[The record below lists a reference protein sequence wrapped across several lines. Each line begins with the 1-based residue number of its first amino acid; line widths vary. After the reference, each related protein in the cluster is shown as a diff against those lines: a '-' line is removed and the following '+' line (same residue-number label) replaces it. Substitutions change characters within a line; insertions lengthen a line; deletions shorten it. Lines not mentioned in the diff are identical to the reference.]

1 MSYSPITGI
10 FSSDWVSQVGSFTMK
25 IKNKKNGF
33 TLIELLVVIAI
44 IAILAGMLLP
54 ALAKAK
60 SKATGIS
67 CMSNNK
73 QVALG
78 WLMYAGD
85 NDGFLA
91 GSLGDSRTKKVWVPG
106 NLDFSS
112 NRNNI
117 DKGLLLDEK
126 KGALLGKYLQ
136 NAEVFKCPADK
147 STVKVGKE
155 TFPRIRSISM
165 SQSFGRNPSQGG
177 GAGQWLPYSTFR
189 TYMKEGDMGLP
200 GPSNLFVFLDEHP
213 NSINDAAFAVKCDAR
228 DSGARMI
235 DCPASFHN
243 GAGGFA
249 FGDGHAEIKKWMD
262 KRTIVSH
269 KNSNG
274 MPSPPGG
281 LNQAAPNSPDVAWL
295 QDRASARIR

>member
-1 MSYSPITGI
+1 
-10 FSSDWVSQVGSFTMK
+10 MK
-25 IKNKKNGF
+25 IKNKKGGF

-44 IAILAGMLLP
+44 IAILAALLLP

-60 SKATGIS
+60 TKANGIS

-73 QVALG
+73 QIVLA

-85 NDGFLA
+85 NDNFLA
-91 GSLGDSRTKKVWVPG
+91 GCLGDWRSGKVWVPG

-117 DKGLLLDEK
+117 DKGLLVDPK

-147 STVKVGKE
+147 STVKIGNE
-155 TFPRIRSISM
+155 IIPRIRSISM
-165 SQSFGRNPSQGG
+165 SQSFGRNPSEGG
-177 GAGQWLPYSTFR
+177 GAGQWLPYSSFR
-189 TYMKEGDMGLP
+189 TYMKEGDMGVP

-228 DSGARMI
+228 DGGARMI
-235 DCPASFHN
+235 DWPASFHN
-243 GAGGFA
+243 GACGFA
-249 FGDGHAEIKKWMD
+249 FGDGHAEIKKWLD
-262 KRTIVSH
+262 KRTIVPH

-281 LNQAAPNSPDVAWL
+281 LNQAAPNSPDVAWM
-295 QDRASARIR
+295 QDRASARK

>member
-1 MSYSPITGI
+1 
-10 FSSDWVSQVGSFTMK
+10 MK
-25 IKNKKNGF
+25 KRNSGF

-60 SKATGIS
+60 GKALGIS

-78 WLMYAGD
+78 WLMYATD
-85 NDGFLA
+85 NDGYLA
-91 GSLGDSRTKKVWVPG
+91 GSLGDARQGKIWVPG
-106 NLDFSS
+106 HLDFSARKDNVDTS
-112 NRNNI
+112 
-117 DKGLLLDEK
+117 LLLDPK
-126 KGALLGKYLQ
+126 RGALLGKYLQ

-147 STVKVGKE
+147 STVRVGRE
-155 TFPRIRSISM
+155 TLPRIRSISM
-165 SQSFGRNPSQGG
+165 SQSFGRNPRQGG
-177 GAGQWLPYSTFR
+177 GAGQWLPYSSYR
-189 TYMKEGDMGLP
+189 TYAKETDMGIP
-200 GPSNLFVFLDEHP
+200 GASNLFVFLDEHP

-228 DSGARMI
+228 GSSARMI
-235 DCPASFHN
+235 DWPASFHN

-249 FGDGHAEIKKWMD
+249 FGDGHAEIKKWLD
-262 KRTIVSH
+262 PRTIVSH

-281 LNQAAPNSPDVAWL
+281 LNKAAPNSKDVEWM
-295 QDRASARIR
+295 QDRASAPLR

>member
-1 MSYSPITGI
+1 
-10 FSSDWVSQVGSFTMK
+10 MK
-25 IKNKKNGF
+25 KHNSGF

-60 SKATGIS
+60 GKALGIS

-78 WLMYAGD
+78 WLMYATD
-85 NDGFLA
+85 NDGYLA
-91 GSLGDSRTKKVWVPG
+91 GSLGDARQGKIWVPG
-106 NLDFSS
+106 HLDFSARKDNVDTS
-112 NRNNI
+112 
-117 DKGLLLDEK
+117 LLLDPK
-126 KGALLGKYLQ
+126 RGALLGKYLQ

-147 STVKVGKE
+147 STVRVGRE
-155 TFPRIRSISM
+155 TLPRIRSISM
-165 SQSFGRNPSQGG
+165 SQSFGRNPRQGG
-177 GAGQWLPYSTFR
+177 GAGQWLPYSSFR
-189 TYMKEGDMGLP
+189 TYAKEADMGIP
-200 GPSNLFVFLDEHP
+200 GASNLFVFLDEHP

-228 DSGARMI
+228 GSSARMI
-235 DCPASFHN
+235 DWPASFHN

-249 FGDGHAEIKKWMD
+249 FGDGHAEIKKWLD
-262 KRTIVSH
+262 PRTIVPH

-281 LNQAAPNSPDVAWL
+281 LNRAAPNSKDVEWM
-295 QDRASARIR
+295 QDRASAPLR

>member
-1 MSYSPITGI
+1 
-10 FSSDWVSQVGSFTMK
+10 MK

-91 GSLGDSRTKKVWVPG
+91 GSLGDSRTKKIWVPG

-155 TFPRIRSISM
+155 TLPRIRSISM

-235 DCPASFHN
+235 DWPASFHN

-274 MPSPPGG
+274 MPSPPEG
-281 LNQAAPNSPDVAWL
+281 LNQAAPNSPDVAWM

>member
-1 MSYSPITGI
+1 
-10 FSSDWVSQVGSFTMK
+10 MK
-25 IKNKKNGF
+25 KRNSGF

-60 SKATGIS
+60 GKALGIS

-78 WLMYAGD
+78 WLMYATD
-85 NDGFLA
+85 NDGYLA
-91 GSLGDSRTKKVWVPG
+91 GSLGDARQGKIWVPG
-106 NLDFSS
+106 HLDFSS
-112 NRNNI
+112 RKDNV
-117 DKGLLLDEK
+117 DTSLLLDPK
-126 KGALLGKYLQ
+126 RGALLGKYLQ

-147 STVKVGKE
+147 STVRVGRE
-155 TFPRIRSISM
+155 TLPRIRSISM
-165 SQSFGRNPSQGG
+165 SQSFGRNPRQGG
-177 GAGQWLPYSTFR
+177 GAGQWLPYSSFR
-189 TYMKEGDMGLP
+189 TYAKEADMGIP
-200 GPSNLFVFLDEHP
+200 GASNLFVFLDEHP

-228 DSGARMI
+228 GSSARMI
-235 DCPASFHN
+235 DWPASFHN

-249 FGDGHAEIKKWMD
+249 FGDGHAEIKKWLD
-262 KRTIVSH
+262 PRTIVSH

-281 LNQAAPNSPDVAWL
+281 LNRAAPNSKDVEWM
-295 QDRASARIR
+295 QDRASAPLR

>member
-1 MSYSPITGI
+1 
-10 FSSDWVSQVGSFTMK
+10 MK
-25 IKNKKNGF
+25 QKQHGF

-44 IAILAGMLLP
+44 IAILAALLLP

-60 SKATGIS
+60 AKATGTS

-73 QVALG
+73 QVVLA

-85 NDGFLA
+85 NDSFLA
-91 GSLGDSRTKKVWVPG
+91 GSLGDSRTRKIWVPG

-112 NRNNI
+112 NRNNV
-117 DKGLLLDEK
+117 DKGLLLDPK

-136 NAEVFKCPADK
+136 NAEVFKCPADM
-147 STVKVGKE
+147 STVRIGKE
-155 TFPRIRSISM
+155 TLPRIRSISM

-177 GAGQWLPYSTFR
+177 GAGQWLPYST
-189 TYMKEGDMGLP
+189 YLNYVKEGDMANP

-228 DSGARMI
+228 GPQARMI
-235 DCPASFHN
+235 DWPASFHN
-243 GAGGFA
+243 GAAGFA
-249 FGDGHAEIKKWMD
+249 FGDGHAEIKKWQD
-262 KRTIVSH
+262 KRTIVPH

-281 LNQAAPNSPDVAWL
+281 LNRAAPNSPDVEWM
-295 QDRASARIR
+295 QDRASARRGSRR

>member
-1 MSYSPITGI
+1 
-10 FSSDWVSQVGSFTMK
+10 MK
-25 IKNKKNGF
+25 KHNSGF

-60 SKATGIS
+60 GKALGIS

-78 WLMYAGD
+78 WLMYATD
-85 NDGFLA
+85 NDGYLA
-91 GSLGDSRTKKVWVPG
+91 GSLGDARQGKIWVPG
-106 NLDFSS
+106 HLDFSARKDNVDTS
-112 NRNNI
+112 
-117 DKGLLLDEK
+117 LLLDPK
-126 KGALLGKYLQ
+126 RGALLGKYLQ

-147 STVKVGKE
+147 STVRVGRE
-155 TFPRIRSISM
+155 TLPRIRSISM
-165 SQSFGRNPSQGG
+165 SQSFGRNPRQGG
-177 GAGQWLPYSTFR
+177 GAGQWLPYSSFR
-189 TYMKEGDMGLP
+189 TYAKEADMGIP
-200 GPSNLFVFLDEHP
+200 GASNLFVFLDEHP

-228 DSGARMI
+228 GSSARMI
-235 DCPASFHN
+235 DWPASFHN

-249 FGDGHAEIKKWMD
+249 FGDGHAEIKKWLD
-262 KRTIVSH
+262 PRTIVPH

-281 LNQAAPNSPDVAWL
+281 LNQAAPNSKDVEWMQA
-295 QDRASARIR
+295 RASAPLR

>member
-1 MSYSPITGI
+1 
-10 FSSDWVSQVGSFTMK
+10 MK
-25 IKNKKNGF
+25 KRNSGF

-60 SKATGIS
+60 GKALGIS

-78 WLMYAGD
+78 WLMYATD
-85 NDGFLA
+85 NDGYLA
-91 GSLGDSRTKKVWVPG
+91 GSLGDARQGKIWVPG
-106 NLDFSS
+106 HLDFSS
-112 NRNNI
+112 RKDNV
-117 DKGLLLDEK
+117 DTSLLLDPK
-126 KGALLGKYLQ
+126 RGALLGKYLQ

-147 STVKVGKE
+147 STVRVGRE
-155 TFPRIRSISM
+155 TLPRIRSISM
-165 SQSFGRNPSQGG
+165 SQSFGRNPRQGG
-177 GAGQWLPYSTFR
+177 GAGQWLPYSSFR
-189 TYMKEGDMGLP
+189 TYAKEADMGIP
-200 GPSNLFVFLDEHP
+200 GASNLFVFLDEHP

-228 DSGARMI
+228 GSSARMI
-235 DCPASFHN
+235 DWPASFHN

-249 FGDGHAEIKKWMD
+249 FGDGHAEIKKWLD
-262 KRTIVSH
+262 PRTIVPH

-281 LNQAAPNSPDVAWL
+281 LNQAAPNSKDVEWM
-295 QDRASARIR
+295 QERASAPLR

>member
-1 MSYSPITGI
+1 
-10 FSSDWVSQVGSFTMK
+10 
-25 IKNKKNGF
+25 
-33 TLIELLVVIAI
+33 
-44 IAILAGMLLP
+44 
-54 ALAKAK
+54 
-60 SKATGIS
+60 
-67 CMSNNK
+67 MSNNK
-73 QVALG
+73 QVVLA

-91 GSLGDSRTKKVWVPG
+91 GSLGDSRTKKIWVPG

-117 DKGLLLDEK
+117 DKGLLIDPK

-155 TFPRIRSISM
+155 TIPRIRSISM

-189 TYMKEGDMGLP
+189 TYMKEGDMGVP

-228 DSGARMI
+228 DGGARMI
-235 DCPASFHN
+235 DWPASYHN
-243 GAGGFA
+243 GAAGFA
-249 FGDGHAEIKKWMD
+249 FGDGHAEVKKWLD

-269 KNSNG
+269 KNSSG

-281 LNQAAPNSPDVAWL
+281 LNKAAPNSPDVAWM
-295 QDRASARIR
+295 QDRASARIKK

>member
-1 MSYSPITGI
+1 
-10 FSSDWVSQVGSFTMK
+10 MK
-25 IKNKKNGF
+25 IKHSKLNGF

-44 IAILAGMLLP
+44 IAILAALLLP

-60 SKATGIS
+60 AKGTGTV

-73 QVALG
+73 QVALA
-78 WLMYAGD
+78 WIMYAGE
-85 NDGFLA
+85 NDSFLA
-91 GSLGDSRTKKVWVPG
+91 GSLGNQRTGLIWVPG

-112 NRNNI
+112 NRNNV
-117 DKGLLLDEK
+117 DKGLLLDPE

-136 NAEVFKCPADK
+136 NAEVFKCPADM
-147 STVKVGKE
+147 STVRIGKE
-155 TFPRIRSISM
+155 TLPRIRSISM

-177 GAGQWLPYSTFR
+177 GAGQWLPYST
-189 TYMKEGDMGLP
+189 YLNYVKEGDMANP

-228 DSGARMI
+228 GGQARMI
-235 DCPASFHN
+235 DWPASYHN
-243 GAGGFA
+243 GAAGFA
-249 FGDGHAEIKKWMD
+249 FGDGHAEIKKWQD
-262 KRTIVSH
+262 KRTIVPH

-281 LNQAAPNSPDVAWL
+281 LNRAAPNSPDVEWM
-295 QDRASARIR
+295 QDRASARRGSRR

>member
-1 MSYSPITGI
+1 
-10 FSSDWVSQVGSFTMK
+10 MK
-25 IKNKKNGF
+25 KHNSGF

-60 SKATGIS
+60 GKALGIS

-78 WLMYAGD
+78 WLMYATD
-85 NDGFLA
+85 NDGYLA
-91 GSLGDSRTKKVWVPG
+91 GSLGDARQGKIWVPG
-106 NLDFSS
+106 HLDFSS
-112 NRNNI
+112 RKDNV
-117 DKGLLLDEK
+117 DTSLLLDPK
-126 KGALLGKYLQ
+126 RGALLGKYLQ

-147 STVKVGKE
+147 STVKVGRE
-155 TFPRIRSISM
+155 TLPRIRSISM
-165 SQSFGRNPSQGG
+165 SQSFGRNPRQGG
-177 GAGQWLPYSTFR
+177 GAGQWLPYSSFR
-189 TYMKEGDMGLP
+189 TYAKEADMGIP
-200 GPSNLFVFLDEHP
+200 GASNLFVFLDEHP

-228 DSGARMI
+228 GSSARMI
-235 DCPASFHN
+235 DWPASFHN

-249 FGDGHAEIKKWMD
+249 FGDGHAEIKKWLD
-262 KRTIVSH
+262 PRTIVPH

-281 LNQAAPNSPDVAWL
+281 LNRAAPNSKDVEWM
-295 QDRASARIR
+295 QDRASAPLR

>member
-1 MSYSPITGI
+1 
-10 FSSDWVSQVGSFTMK
+10 MK
-25 IKNKKNGF
+25 KHNSGF

-60 SKATGIS
+60 GKALGIS

-78 WLMYAGD
+78 WLMYATD
-85 NDGFLA
+85 NDGYLA
-91 GSLGDSRTKKVWVPG
+91 GSLGDARQGKIWVPG
-106 NLDFSS
+106 HLDFSS
-112 NRNNI
+112 RKDNV
-117 DKGLLLDEK
+117 DTSLLLDPK
-126 KGALLGKYLQ
+126 RGALLGKYLQ

-147 STVKVGKE
+147 STVRVGRE
-155 TFPRIRSISM
+155 TLPRIRSISM
-165 SQSFGRNPSQGG
+165 SQSFGLNPRQGG
-177 GAGQWLPYSTFR
+177 GAGQWLPYSSFR
-189 TYMKEGDMGLP
+189 TYAKESDMGIP
-200 GPSNLFVFLDEHP
+200 GASNLFVFLDEHP

-228 DSGARMI
+228 GSSARMI
-235 DCPASFHN
+235 DWPASFHN

-249 FGDGHAEIKKWMD
+249 FGDGHAEIKKWLD
-262 KRTIVSH
+262 PRTIVPH

-281 LNQAAPNSPDVAWL
+281 LNQPAPNSKDVEWM
-295 QDRASARIR
+295 QDRASAPLR

>member
-1 MSYSPITGI
+1 
-10 FSSDWVSQVGSFTMK
+10 MK
-25 IKNKKNGF
+25 KHNSGF

-60 SKATGIS
+60 GKALGIS

-78 WLMYAGD
+78 WLMYATD
-85 NDGFLA
+85 NDGYLA
-91 GSLGDSRTKKVWVPG
+91 GSLGDARQGKIWVPG
-106 NLDFSS
+106 HLDFSARKDNVDTS
-112 NRNNI
+112 
-117 DKGLLLDEK
+117 LLLDPK
-126 KGALLGKYLQ
+126 RGALLGKYLQ

-147 STVKVGKE
+147 STVRVGRE
-155 TFPRIRSISM
+155 TLPRIRSISM
-165 SQSFGRNPSQGG
+165 SQSFGRNPRQGG
-177 GAGQWLPYSTFR
+177 GAGQWLPYSSFR
-189 TYMKEGDMGLP
+189 TYAKEADMGIP
-200 GPSNLFVFLDEHP
+200 GASNLFVFLDEHP

-228 DSGARMI
+228 GSSARMI
-235 DCPASFHN
+235 DWPASFHN

-249 FGDGHAEIKKWMD
+249 FGDGHAEIKKWLD
-262 KRTIVSH
+262 PRTIVPH

-281 LNQAAPNSPDVAWL
+281 LNQAAPNSKDVEWM
-295 QDRASARIR
+295 QERASAPLR

>member
-1 MSYSPITGI
+1 
-10 FSSDWVSQVGSFTMK
+10 MK
-25 IKNKKNGF
+25 KHNSGF

-60 SKATGIS
+60 GKALGIS

-78 WLMYAGD
+78 WLMYATD
-85 NDGFLA
+85 NDGYLA
-91 GSLGDSRTKKVWVPG
+91 GSLGDARQGKIWVPG
-106 NLDFSS
+106 HLDFSS
-112 NRNNI
+112 RKDNV
-117 DKGLLLDEK
+117 DTSLLLDPK
-126 KGALLGKYLQ
+126 RGALLGKYLQ

-147 STVKVGKE
+147 STVRVGRE
-155 TFPRIRSISM
+155 TLPRIRSISM
-165 SQSFGRNPSQGG
+165 SQSFGRNPRQGG
-177 GAGQWLPYSTFR
+177 GAGQWLPYSSFR
-189 TYMKEGDMGLP
+189 TYAKEADMGIP
-200 GPSNLFVFLDEHP
+200 GASNLFVFLDEHP

-228 DSGARMI
+228 GSSARMI
-235 DCPASFHN
+235 DWPASFHN

-249 FGDGHAEIKKWMD
+249 FGDGHAEIKKWLD
-262 KRTIVSH
+262 PRTIVPH

-281 LNQAAPNSPDVAWL
+281 LNRAAPNSKDVEWM
-295 QDRASARIR
+295 QDRASAPLR

>member
-1 MSYSPITGI
+1 
-10 FSSDWVSQVGSFTMK
+10 MK
-25 IKNKKNGF
+25 KHNSGF

-60 SKATGIS
+60 GKALGIS

-78 WLMYAGD
+78 WLMYATD
-85 NDGFLA
+85 NDGYLA
-91 GSLGDSRTKKVWVPG
+91 GSLGDARQGKIWVPG
-106 NLDFSS
+106 HLDFSS
-112 NRNNI
+112 RKDNV
-117 DKGLLLDEK
+117 DTSLLLDPK
-126 KGALLGKYLQ
+126 RGALLGKYLQ

-147 STVKVGKE
+147 STVRVGRE
-155 TFPRIRSISM
+155 TLPRIRSISM
-165 SQSFGRNPSQGG
+165 SQSFGRNPRQGG
-177 GAGQWLPYSTFR
+177 GAGQWLPYSSYR
-189 TYMKEGDMGLP
+189 TYAKESDMGIP
-200 GPSNLFVFLDEHP
+200 GASNLFVFLDEHP

-228 DSGARMI
+228 GSSARMI
-235 DCPASFHN
+235 DWPASFHN

-249 FGDGHAEIKKWMD
+249 FGDGHAEIKKWLD
-262 KRTIVSH
+262 PRTIVPH

-281 LNQAAPNSPDVAWL
+281 LNQAAPNSKDVEWM
-295 QDRASARIR
+295 QDRASAPLR

>member
-1 MSYSPITGI
+1 
-10 FSSDWVSQVGSFTMK
+10 MK
-25 IKNKKNGF
+25 IKNKKGGF

-44 IAILAGMLLP
+44 IAILAALLLP

-60 SKATGIS
+60 TKANGIS

-73 QVALG
+73 QIVLA

-85 NDGFLA
+85 NDNFLA
-91 GSLGDSRTKKVWVPG
+91 GCLGDWRSGKVWVPG

-117 DKGLLLDEK
+117 DKGLLVDPK
-126 KGALLGKYLQ
+126 KGALLGDYLQ
-136 NAEVFKCPADK
+136 NADVFKCPSDK
-147 STVKVGKE
+147 STVKIGNE
-155 TFPRIRSISM
+155 IIPRIRSISM
-165 SQSFGRNPSQGG
+165 SQSFGRNPSEGG
-177 GAGQWLPYSTFR
+177 GAGQWLPYSSFR
-189 TYMKEGDMGLP
+189 TYMKEGDMGVP

-228 DSGARMI
+228 DGGARMI
-235 DCPASFHN
+235 DWPASFHN
-243 GAGGFA
+243 GACGFA
-249 FGDGHAEIKKWMD
+249 FGDGHAEIKKWLD
-262 KRTIVSH
+262 KRTIVPH

-281 LNQAAPNSPDVAWL
+281 LNQAAPNSPDVAWM
-295 QDRASARIR
+295 QDRASARK